1 MLGNVKTRNP
11 ERRFARDVAYTH
23 IQKMIAAREL
33 RAGMPVSELPIAN
46 ELGIS
51 RTPTREALR
60 QLVAEGLL
68 EEIPARGVVVATLQR
83 QDIIEIYELREA
95 LEVQAAQKI
104 ALRGLGPLESQNLHR
119 LAEEMAVLIREL
131 ESSDQEYLDSAQMT
145 RFEAAD
151 LGFHLYM
158 LQIAGNRRALKLVNN
173 LRSLIRI
180 FAMRRKGHGS
190 NSLKQIHQD
199 HCDALAALEARD
211 PVVATSVL
219 SSHIQN
225 SRHERLEQFDER
237 EREASLPMDISAFM
251 NKIRAELA

>member
-1 MLGNVKTRNP
+1 MLKTVKTQNA
-11 ERRFARDVAYTH
+11 ERRSAREVAYTH
-23 IQKMIAAREL
+23 IQKLIATRTL
-33 RAGMPVSELPIAN
+33 RAGMPVSELPIAD

-104 ALRGLGPLESQNLHR
+104 ALRGLGLLESQNLHK

-131 ESSDQEYLDSAQMT
+131 ESSDQECLDSAQMT

-151 LGFHLYM
+151 LGFHIYM

-180 FAMRRKGHGS
+180 FAMRRRGHGS
-190 NSLKQIHQD
+190 GLLKQIHQD
-199 HCDALAALEARD
+199 HCDALAALEAKD
-211 PVVATSVL
+211 PVRASSVL

-225 SRHERLEQFDER
+225 SRQTRLEQFDER

-251 NKIRAELA
+251 NKIRAELV